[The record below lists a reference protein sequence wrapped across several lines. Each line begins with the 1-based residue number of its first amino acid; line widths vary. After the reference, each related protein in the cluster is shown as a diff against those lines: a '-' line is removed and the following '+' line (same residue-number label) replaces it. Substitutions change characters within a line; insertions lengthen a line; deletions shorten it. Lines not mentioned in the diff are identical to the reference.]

1 MSLPHDAL
9 PEASVLEQ
17 AFKCEIE
24 DASGAKIQFGSLF
37 AEQKTV
43 VVFVRQFFCGQ
54 YVSQLAT
61 VPEAALEA
69 ASTKLVVIGCGDYR
83 VLEHY
88 KDLTEF
94 HGSIYA
100 DSSLQL
106 YQLFGMISNLAVTPS
121 DQEKPS
127 YITRSRLA
135 GAWVGWKNGP
145 MKAPSL
151 MGKQGPIR
159 QLGGDFVFG
168 PGNQC
173 TFAHRMRHT
182 EDHIEVADLMKTAGV
197 IL

>member
-1 MSLPHDAL
+1 MSLAHDAL

-24 DASGAKIQFGSLF
+24 DASGAKVQFGSLF

-43 VVFVRQFFCGQ
+43 VVFVRACHAHQSQ

-61 VPEAALEA
+61 VPKAALEA

-83 VLEHY
+83 VIEHY

-135 GAWVGWKNGP
+135 GAWAGWKNGP
-145 MKAPSL
+145 MKGQSP
-151 MGKQGPIR
+151 Q
-159 QLGGDFVFG
+159 
-168 PGNQC
+168 
-173 TFAHRMRHT
+173 
-182 EDHIEVADLMKTAGV
+182 
-197 IL
+197 